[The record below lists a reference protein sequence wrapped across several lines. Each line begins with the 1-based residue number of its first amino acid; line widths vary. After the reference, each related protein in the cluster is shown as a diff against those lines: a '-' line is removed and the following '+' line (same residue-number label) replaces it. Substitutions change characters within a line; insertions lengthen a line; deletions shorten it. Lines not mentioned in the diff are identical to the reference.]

1 VPDVIDKAVVALANL
16 TTRLR
21 RTRCRPE
28 EVLILFA
35 SCLQRSACDRRLD
48 EDLANCAR
56 CGRCAVS
63 GFLDLAER
71 YGVQVFR
78 ATGGR
83 QAAARARDPRIRA
96 VVGAR
101 DPRIRAVV
109 AVACRKELREG
120 IFACLPKAVLAQPIA
135 WPCGPCKDTTVEMDR
150 VERAVRWL
158 LR

>member
-1 VPDVIDKAVVALANL
+1 MIDKAVVALNNL
-16 TTRLR
+16 STHLR

-35 SCLQRSACDRRLD
+35 SCLQRSECDRRLD
-48 EDLANCAR
+48 DDLTNCAR
-56 CGRCAVS
+56 CGRCAVA
-63 GFLDLAER
+63 GFLDLADK

-83 QAAARARDPRIRA
+83 KAAARARDRSIKA
-96 VVGAR
+96 V
-101 DPRIRAVV
+101 I

-120 IFACLPKAVLAQPIA
+120 IFACLPKAILAQTIA
-135 WPCGPCKDTTVEMDR
+135 WPCGPCKDTTVEMDQ
-150 VERAVRWL
+150 VEKAVQWF